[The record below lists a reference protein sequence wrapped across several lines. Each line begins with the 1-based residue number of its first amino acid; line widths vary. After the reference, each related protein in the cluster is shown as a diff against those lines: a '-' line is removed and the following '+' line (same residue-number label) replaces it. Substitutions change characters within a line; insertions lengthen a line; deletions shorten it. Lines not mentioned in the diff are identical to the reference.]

1 MPDPI
6 EQLRQLVLGD
16 RPLLETLL
24 AITDRREFAAT
35 LAAVASERGVQIG
48 TSDITA
54 AVGDA
59 RRCWLKQ
66 WV

>member
-16 RPLLETLL
+16 RTLHETLL
-24 AITDRREFAAT
+24 AITDRQEFAAT

-48 TSDITA
+48 ISDIAA

-59 RRCWLKQ
+59 RRDWLNQ